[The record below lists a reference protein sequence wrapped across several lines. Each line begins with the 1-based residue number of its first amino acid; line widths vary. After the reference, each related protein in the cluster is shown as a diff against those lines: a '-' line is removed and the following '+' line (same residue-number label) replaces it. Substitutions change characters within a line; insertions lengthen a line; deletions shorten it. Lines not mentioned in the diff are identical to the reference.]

1 MIVYFCQ
8 GWTGWLFVTW
18 MPSLLQKNYGV
29 DLKKSAFLY
38 MAMLFSGFLAE
49 LLGGVTTDYL
59 LRCTRNLQI
68 ARSLMIAVS
77 WVLAVAGLAPA
88 ILVHD
93 LVIGLAGFTVAVFF
107 LGFAISPLWTA
118 TMDIA
123 PNYAGTSSSLM
134 NAAGAVAGILSPVAF
149 GWILDRTGSWTT
161 PFALS
166 VGLLLFAIVMT
177 YWIRPDRPISEL
189 PRVGRLAVAGE

>member
-49 LLGGVTTDYL
+49 LLGGDDHRLL
-59 LRCTRNLQI
+59 LRRTGSLQI

-77 WVLAVAGLAPA
+77 WS
-88 ILVHD
+88 
-93 LVIGLAGFTVAVFF
+93 
-107 LGFAISPLWTA
+107 SPWR
-118 TMDIA
+118 
-123 PNYAGTSSSLM
+123 GWCRRSSS
-134 NAAGAVAGILSPVAF
+134 
-149 GWILDRTGSWTT
+149 TT
-161 PFALS
+161 
-166 VGLLLFAIVMT
+166 
-177 YWIRPDRPISEL
+177 
-189 PRVGRLAVAGE
+189 